1 MYVEAIECKENISV
15 SVRSQV
21 SAQITYQSLFR
32 LFPRLCAMT
41 GTALTEAAEFEE
53 IYGLRCTGVPTARPN
68 VRRDYPDVVYKTEE
82 AKLNAIV
89 EEIAMIYV
97 I

>member
-1 MYVEAIECKENISV
+1 MD
-15 SVRSQV
+15 SVRGH
-21 SAQITYQSLFR
+21 
-32 LFPRLCAMT
+32 LCQ
-41 GTALTEAAEFEE
+41 E

-89 EEIAMIYV
+89 EDWDRLAASTWKVGDVNYLMMKHGSSPYA
-97 I
+97 

>member
-1 MYVEAIECKENISV
+1 MVKTESHGVDSE
-15 SVRSQV
+15 
-21 SAQITYQSLFR
+21 ITMVTVTHHLLLLKLVDSLCWH
-32 LFPRLCAMT
+32 LCQ
-41 GTALTEAAEFEE
+41 E

-89 EEIAMIYV
+89 EDWDRLAASTSTESGY
-97 I
+97 

>member
-1 MYVEAIECKENISV
+1 M
-15 SVRSQV
+15 R
-21 SAQITYQSLFR
+21 ITYQSLFR

-89 EEIAMIYV
+89 EVRGLGGGVESMGWERV
-97 I
+97 INQIRCLKKRGP